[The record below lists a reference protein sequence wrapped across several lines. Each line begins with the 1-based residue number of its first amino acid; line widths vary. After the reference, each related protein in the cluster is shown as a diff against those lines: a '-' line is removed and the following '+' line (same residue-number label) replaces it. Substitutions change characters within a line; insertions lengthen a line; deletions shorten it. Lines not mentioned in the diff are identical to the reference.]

1 MSQFRGI
8 PVLEAETK
16 RRNTSADF
24 FVRLVREKPLG
35 VVGGVIVLILLFT
48 GISQMS
54 WLPMRGMRFTW

>member
-48 GISQMS
+48 GIFADV
-54 WLPMRGMRFTW
+54 LAPYEGE